1 MNVHALPS
9 LALVN
14 ARLGMDALIAK
25 ARRLPVFGPTVDFDA
40 PVWDLAPVKPAR
52 PTAGSAK
59 VAKLYFTTHENGT
72 AKGVKGRTLL
82 APKFALL
89 LKALIV
95 LREHSHPRGSN
106 DHNRLL
112 RAARSLHD
120 VLANRG
126 HDPIAMVSSD
136 FRRAAEAIDQTNA
149 PTTKYRLGQS
159 LEEIADAVNR
169 YNVAKARIQFSNP
182 FPRVTYDT
190 TRISEEARSE
200 RAERMATPEAIDAL
214 ACASSAVR
222 EKGYQPDLLLAAATE
237 MLVCAPWRIND
248 ALNVQVDC
256 DRRETVTTEGG
267 PQERLGFA
275 YRGSKGVTAS
285 IKWIPSEMKEMAER
299 ALADIRRITEPART
313 VARFM
318 EDHPGRAWLPDP
330 WRLADPDTA
339 VFVPE
344 IASMIGRESTSSTRC
359 WLERNAVRP
368 IGRRGRRRPYRLGDI
383 EAAILK
389 LQPALPPGSPAL
401 SSYLFLAPHHFFN
414 THHRTMIPIVV
425 FVMDQNVRDFITGR
439 PGMPSVFE
447 RLDLRDEKGEP
458 YAVRSH
464 GIRHFLNTLAQEGG
478 LSQLD
483 IARWSGRKDV
493 RENAAYDHTGGV
505 HLGRKMREILD
516 TGAMRGP
523 IAETI
528 EKLPAIER
536 KAFLESRLATVHMTD
551 IGACI
556 QDWNLAPCPKHGS
569 CAACVDHL
577 VIKGNT
583 KQRERAERLL
593 QDYEPI
599 VAEAENEKQDG
610 TYGVGPWVDHNRK
623 IVDGLRQIIAI
634 HSDASIPDGTPVQ
647 AIPDVP
653 SRRT

>member
-9 LALVN
+9 LALSN

-25 ARRLPVFGPTVDFDA
+25 ARSLPVFGPTVDFDA

-59 VAKLYFTTHENGT
+59 VAKLYFTTHENGS
-72 AKGVKGRTLL
+72 AKGIEGRTLL
-82 APKFALL
+82 APKFAAFV
-89 LKALIV
+89 KALIV
-95 LREHSHPRGSN
+95 LREQSNPRGPK
-106 DHNRLL
+106 DHNKLL

-120 VLANRG
+120 VLANRD

-136 FRRAAEAIDQTNA
+136 FKRAAEAIDKANA
-149 PTTKYRLGQS
+149 ATTKYRLGQA
-159 LEEIADAVNR
+159 LEEIAEAVNR
-169 YNVAKARIQFSNP
+169 HNVAKTRILFSNP

-214 ACASSAVR
+214 ACASAAVR
-222 EKGYQPDLLLAAATE
+222 EKGYEPDLLLVAATE
-237 MLVCAPWRIND
+237 MLICAPWRIND

-256 DRRETVTTEGG
+256 DRREAGTTEGS
-267 PQERLGFA
+267 PERLGFA

-330 WRLADPDTA
+330 WRLADPETA
-339 VFVPE
+339 VSKLEVAEMLGMEPKS
-344 IASMIGRESTSSTRC
+344 ATPL
-359 WLERNAVRP
+359 WLERHDVRP
-368 IGRRGRRRPYRLGDI
+368 IGLRGRSHLYRLGDV

-389 LQPALPPGSPAL
+389 QQPALPPGAPPL
-401 SSYLFLAPHHFFN
+401 SSYLFIVPRHFFN
-414 THHRTMIPIVV
+414 THHHTTLPIVT
-425 FVMDQNVRDFITGR
+425 FVNDQNVSDFIAGR

-447 RLDLRDEKGEP
+447 RLELKDERGEP

-528 EKLPAIER
+528 EKLPAVER

-569 CAACVDHL
+569 CATCGDHL
-577 VIKGNT
+577 IIKGNA

-599 VAEAENEKQDG
+599 VAEAETEKRDG

-623 IVDGLRQIIAI
+623 IVDGLRQVIAI
-634 HSDASIPDGTPVQ
+634 HDDASIPDGTPVQ
-647 AIPDVP
+647 ARSP
-653 SRRT
+653 

>member
-1 MNVHALPS
+1 
-9 LALVN
+9 
-14 ARLGMDALIAK
+14 MDALIAK
-25 ARRLPVFGPTVDFDA
+25 ARSLPVFGPTVDFDA

-59 VAKLYFTTHENGT
+59 VAKLYFTTHENGS
-72 AKGVKGRTLL
+72 AKGIEGRTLL
-82 APKFALL
+82 APKFAAF

-95 LREHSHPRGSN
+95 LREQSRPRGPK
-106 DHNRLL
+106 DHGKLL

-120 VLANRG
+120 VLANRD

-136 FRRAAEAIDQTNA
+136 FKRAAEAIDRANA
-149 PTTKYRLGQS
+149 ATTKYRLGQS
-159 LEEIADAVNR
+159 LEEIAEAVNR
-169 YNVAKARIQFSNP
+169 HNVAKARILFSNP

-214 ACASSAVR
+214 ARASAAVR
-222 EKGYQPDLLLAAATE
+222 EKGYEPDLLLAAATE
-237 MLVCAPWRIND
+237 VLVCAPWRIND
-248 ALNVQVDC
+248 ALNVRVDC
-256 DRRETVTTEGG
+256 DRRETVATEKG

-275 YRGSKGVTAS
+275 YRGSKGVTVS

-299 ALADIRRITEPART
+299 ALADIRRITGPART

-330 WRLADPDTA
+330 WRLADPETA
-339 VFVPE
+339 VSTLD
-344 IASMIGRESTSSTRC
+344 IAGMIGLGQKSTEHH
-359 WLERNAVRP
+359 WLERNDVQP
-368 IGRRGRRRPYRLGDI
+368 TGLRGHSSLYRLGDV

-389 LQPALPPGSPAL
+389 LQPALPPGAPPL
-401 SSYLFLAPHHFFN
+401 SSYLFIVPRHFFN
-414 THHRTMIPIVV
+414 RHHGTMMPIIG
-425 FVMDQNVRDFITGR
+425 FVTDGHVSDFITGR
-439 PGMPSVFE
+439 RGTPSIFE
-447 RLDLRDEKGEP
+447 RLDLKDEKGEP

-528 EKLPAIER
+528 EKLPVIER
-536 KAFLESRLATVHMTD
+536 KAFLESRLSTVHMTD

-569 CAACVDHL
+569 CAACGDHL
-577 VIKGNT
+577 VIKGNA

-593 QDYEPI
+593 QNYEPI
-599 VAEAENEKQDG
+599 VVEAENEKRDG

-623 IVDGLRQIIAI
+623 IVDGLRQVIAI
-634 HSDASIPDGTPVQ
+634 HDDASIPDGTPVQ
-647 AIPDVP
+647 LIG
-653 SRRT
+653 